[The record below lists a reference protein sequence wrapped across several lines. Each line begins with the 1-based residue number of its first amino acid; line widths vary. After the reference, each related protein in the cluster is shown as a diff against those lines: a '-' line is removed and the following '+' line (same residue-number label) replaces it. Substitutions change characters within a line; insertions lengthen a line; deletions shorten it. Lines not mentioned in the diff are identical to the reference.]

1 MKDFIRVSA
10 AVPPC
15 HMGNFE
21 ETEKEI
27 ISLWEQAHKECSAV
41 VVFPELCLA
50 AYTMRDLFFD
60 RTLLAG
66 VYGVLRRLI
75 EASRRLE
82 PVCIVGL
89 PVEAP
94 QGLYNCAAAVQGGQL
109 LGIVPKSYIPTYRE
123 FEERR
128 WFRPGTEVP
137 VRAVLDLNLGEGVVL
152 AGVPFGTDIVF
163 VSAACPSFG
172 VGVEICEDMWVQMP
186 PAMRAAGA
194 GATVICNL
202 SASNFTIGKADLRR
216 NLALASS
223 ERGHCAY
230 VYVAAGPGESSTDLA
245 FDADAFVC
253 ENGAVLASG
262 TRFERGP
269 QLVSVDVDL
278 ELLTRERRVTNTY
291 ADCAVH
297 EGFYDPA
304 RAYRR
309 IGIAARFPPGP
320 PRRAVAAHPFV
331 PADAEVRATRCHETL
346 MIQSNALATRM
357 RAIGGGAPKLFLG
370 LSGGLDSTHAALV
383 CAVALDLL
391 GLPRDRI
398 ECVTMPGL
406 GTTAATKSNALDL
419 AAALGARIR
428 TAPIGESALSVLRDM
443 GHPAAAGAATTEDL
457 IAAIAR
463 DKGCGDVALEN
474 VQARLRTLLLMCLAN
489 REGGIVVG
497 TGDLSEKALGWCTY
511 SGDHIAMYDV
521 NAGVPKTLIRCIV
534 AWAAAR
540 MADKCADPRRPDT
553 APAALRKTLMAILD
567 TPISP
572 ELLPPDPSGAIAQ
585 LSEDALGPYEVHDFI
600 LYHFVRHG
608 RQPHTIIDLARAAFG
623 DRYSVDDL
631 KKYATIFVRRFFSN
645 QFKRSCA
652 TDGPKVGSVA
662 LSPRGDWRMPSD
674 ASPSAWL
681 RDIETY
687 TPQW

>member
-1 MKDFIRVSA
+1 
-10 AVPPC
+10 
-15 HMGNFE
+15 MGNFE

-27 ISLWEQAHKECSAV
+27 LSLWEQAHKEDSAV
-41 VVFPELCLA
+41 IVFPELCLA

-60 RTLLAG
+60 RTLLVG
-66 VYGVLRRLI
+66 VYGVLRHLI
-75 EASRRLE
+75 DASKKLD

-94 QGLYNCAAAVQGGQL
+94 QGLYNCAAVVQGGQL

-137 VRAVLDLNLGEGVVL
+137 VRTVLDLNLGNDVVL
-152 AGVPFGTDIVF
+152 QGVPFGTDIVF
-163 VSAACPSFG
+163 VSSAHPSFG
-172 VGVEICEDMWVQMP
+172 IGIEICEDMWVQIP

-202 SASNFTIGKADLRR
+202 SASNFTIGKADIRR

-223 ERGHCAY
+223 DRGHCAY

-245 FDADAFVC
+245 FDADTFVC
-253 ENGAVLASG
+253 ENGSLLVSG

-269 QLVSVDVDL
+269 QLISVDIDL
-278 ELLTRERRVTNTY
+278 ELLMRERRVTNTY

-304 RAYRR
+304 KAYRR
-309 IGIAARFPPGP
+309 VGIAAHFPPGP
-320 PRRAVAAHPFV
+320 PRRTIPAHPFV
-331 PADAEVRATRCHETL
+331 PSDPVVRATRCHETF

-357 RAIGGGAPKLFLG
+357 RAVGGAPKLFLG

-383 CAVALDLL
+383 CAAALDLL
-391 GLPRDRI
+391 GLPRDLI

-406 GTTAATKSNALDL
+406 GTTTTTKSNAIDL
-419 AAALGARIR
+419 AEALGARIR
-428 TAPIGESALSVLRDM
+428 TVPIGDSALSVLKDM
-443 GHPAAAGAATTEDL
+443 GHPAAVNATTVKEL
-457 IAAIAR
+457 IDAITK
-463 DKGCGDVALEN
+463 DKSCADVSLEN

-489 REGGIVVG
+489 RERGIVVG

-534 AWAAAR
+534 EWAASAR
-540 MADKCADPRRPDT
+540 AEKCADPKNSGAVDV
-553 APAALRKTLMAILD
+553 LRKTLMSILN

-600 LYHFVRHG
+600 LFHFVRHG
-608 RQPHTIIDLARAAFG
+608 RQPHIIIDLARAAFG

-631 KKYATIFVRRFFSN
+631 KKYMTIFVKRFFSN

-674 ASPSAWL
+674 ASPSAWIK
-681 RDIETY
+681 DINSY

>member
-15 HMGNFE
+15 HMGNFDA
-21 ETEKEI
+21 TEKEI
-27 ISLWEQAHKECSAV
+27 ISLWTQAHDASSSV

-60 RTLLAG
+60 RTLLSG

-75 EASRRLE
+75 EASTRLR

-94 QGLYNCAAAVQGGQL
+94 QGLYNCAAVVQGGRL
-109 LGIVPKSYIPTYRE
+109 LGVVPKSYIPTYRE

-137 VRAVLDLNLGEGVVL
+137 VRTTLDLNLGEGSVHR
-152 AGVPFGTDIVF
+152 GVPFGTDMVF
-163 VSAACPSFG
+163 VSPECPSFG
-172 VGVEICEDMWVQMP
+172 IGVEICEDMWVQMP

-202 SASNFTIGKADLRR
+202 SASNFTIGKSEIRR
-216 NLALASS
+216 TLALASS
-223 ERGHCAY
+223 DRAHCAY

-245 FDADAFVC
+245 FDADAFIC
-253 ENGAVLASG
+253 ENGTLLATG
-262 TRFERGP
+262 TRFERSA
-269 QLVSVDVDL
+269 QLVTVDIDL
-278 ELLTRERRVTNTY
+278 ELLTRERRVANTY

-297 EGFYDPA
+297 EGFYDID

-309 IGIAARFPPGP
+309 IDIAAAFPPGP
-320 PRRAVAAHPFV
+320 PRRDIRPHPFV
-331 PADAEVRATRCHETL
+331 PADPATRAVRCMETF

-357 RAIGGGAPKLFLG
+357 RAVGATTKLFIG

-383 CAVALDLL
+383 CAAALDLL
-391 GLPRDRI
+391 GLPRTLL
-398 ECVTMPGL
+398 ECITMPGL
-406 GTTAATKSNALDL
+406 GTTVTTKSNAVKL
-419 AAALGARIR
+419 AEALGAKIR
-428 TAPIGESALSVLRDM
+428 TIAIGEGSFQVLKDM
-443 GHPAAAGAATTEDL
+443 GHPAAVHATSLQDMLDTLAKDRSL
-457 IAAIAR
+457 
-463 DKGCGDVALEN
+463 GDVSFEN
-474 VQARLRTLLLMCLAN
+474 VQARLRTLLLMCIAN

-534 AWAAAR
+534 AWAAASR
-540 MADKCADPRRPDT
+540 AEQCAGPGEG
-553 APAALRKTLMAILD
+553 APKAFTETLSSILD

-585 LSEDALGPYEVHDFI
+585 LSEGALGPYELHDFF

-608 RQPHTIIDLARAAFG
+608 RPPHIIIDLARAAFETK
-623 DRYSVDDL
+623 YSVEDL
-631 KKYATIFVRRFFSN
+631 KKYMTIFIRRFFNN

-652 TDGPKVGSVA
+652 TDGPKVGTVA

-674 ASPSAWL
+674 ASPMAWL
-681 RDIETY
+681 KDIENY

>member
-27 ISLWEQAHKECSAV
+27 ISLWEQAHKEDSAL

-60 RTLLAG
+60 RTLLVG
-66 VYGVLRRLI
+66 VYHVLRRLI
-75 EASRRLE
+75 DVSKRLI
-82 PVCIVGL
+82 PVCVVGL

-94 QGLYNCAAAVQGGQL
+94 QGLYNCAAVVQGGQL

-137 VRAVLDLNLGEGVVL
+137 VRTVLDLNLGEGVVL
-152 AGVPFGTDIVF
+152 QGVPFGTDMVF
-163 VSAACPSFG
+163 VSPACPSFG
-172 VGVEICEDMWVQMP
+172 VGIEICEDMWVQMP

-202 SASNFTIGKADLRR
+202 SASNFTIGKAEIRR

-245 FDADAFVC
+245 FDADTFVC
-253 ENGAVLASG
+253 ENGSVLASG

-278 ELLTRERRVTNTY
+278 ELLMRERRVTNTY

-297 EGFYDPA
+297 EGFYDPS

-309 IGIAARFPPGP
+309 IAIAAQFPPGP
-320 PRRAVAAHPFV
+320 PRRTVPAHPFV
-331 PADAEVRATRCHETL
+331 PADAAVRAERCHETF

-357 RAIGGGAPKLFLG
+357 RAVGGAPKLFLG

-391 GLPRDRI
+391 GLPRDLL

-406 GTTAATKSNALDL
+406 GTTAATKSNAVDL
-419 AAALGARIR
+419 AEALGARIR
-428 TAPIGESALSVLRDM
+428 TVPISDSALSVLKDM
-443 GHPAAAGAATTEDL
+443 GHPAAAGASSVQDL
-457 IAAIAR
+457 IDAIAR
-463 DKGCGDVALEN
+463 DKACGDVSLEN

-489 REGGIVVG
+489 RERGIVVG

-534 AWAAAR
+534 AWAAAAR
-540 MADKCADPRRPDT
+540 AERCADAKKQGAPD
-553 APAALRKTLMAILD
+553 ALRKTLMAILD

-585 LSEDALGPYEVHDFI
+585 LSEDALGPYEVHDFF

-608 RQPHTIIDLARAAFG
+608 RQPHTIMDLARAAFG
-623 DRYSVDDL
+623 DRYSVEDL
-631 KKYATIFVRRFFSN
+631 KKYMTIFVRRFFSN

-681 RDIETY
+681 KDIEAY
-687 TPQW
+687 KPQW